1 LEDTLVRDEEHGTFI
16 LVNVAAQRARQIMQG
31 APPMVQTNS
40 RKPAAIAV
48 REVEEGLVEFY
59 MPEDLPLLLE
69 EKEEEPEETEPTE

>member
-1 LEDTLVRDEEHGTFI
+1 MLINEEEKGTFL

-31 APPMVQTNS
+31 APSMVQTNS

-59 MPEDLPLLLE
+59 MPEDLPNLLE
-69 EKEEEPEETEPTE
+69 EKPEETEETEPTE